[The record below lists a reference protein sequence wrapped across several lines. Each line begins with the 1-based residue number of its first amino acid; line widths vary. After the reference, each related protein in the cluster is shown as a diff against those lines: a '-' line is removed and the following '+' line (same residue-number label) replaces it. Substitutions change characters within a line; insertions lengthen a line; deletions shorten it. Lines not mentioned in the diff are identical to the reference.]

1 MGRNASL
8 MNDQDVIKSYS
19 SHICHTPSKEYA
31 EYTEYTE
38 FPLPFSNFS
47 ISSFLGIFGKV
58 NPSPPPKKKKKKG
71 GGVNYGK
78 IANNWKISA

>member
-1 MGRNASL
+1 

-19 SHICHTPSKEYA
+19 SYICHTPSKEYA

-58 NPSPPPKKKKKKG
+58 NPSPQKKKKKTPG
-71 GGVNYGK
+71 GGESTMEK
-78 IANNWKISA
+78 LLITEK